1 MEYWQT
7 MPKAENLVRL
17 SHNRLHIEK
26 IQSFDDQFGIFKRL
40 YDRYDKVFIFES
52 LVGPKELSEFSI
64 IGFDPELTVTCDAK
78 KFRVSDRSGV
88 IEVTKVLDP
97 LEQLR
102 EVVPKVSDN
111 RFRYIGGAVGYVSY
125 DAVRFWE
132 RVPQKD
138 TTKHYFPLLEFGIFT
153 DGILYNH
160 VEKQAY
166 YFSIRTKSRIK
177 EVKDIISQGRHPREE
192 LTFSY
197 STPQRN
203 ITRKQFVEK
212 VIKSKKYIRAG
223 DVFQVVL
230 SKRMT
235 FKISGDV
242 LAVYEKLRNI
252 NPSPYMY
259 FFRMGQKHIIGSSPE
274 MLLRV
279 TGNRLETFPIAGTR
293 PVSDEDERNKALSRD
308 LVNNEKEVAEHTML
322 VDLARNDIGKVS
334 RYGTVQVKE
343 LMKVKRFSHV
353 QHMIS
358 HVTGILRTGSDS
370 YDSFRAV
377 FPAGT
382 VSGAPK
388 LRAME
393 IIDEL
398 EPNFRGPYAG
408 ALGYFSANGSS
419 DFAITIRSIF
429 TNKSDAFLQSGAGI
443 VMDSV
448 PQTEWS
454 ETEQKA
460 NALLSALEEAKATTR
475 S

>member
-1 MEYWQT
+1 
-7 MPKAENLVRL
+7 MPKAENLVRFL
-17 SHNRLHIEK
+17 NNKLHIEK

-40 YDRYDKVFIFES
+40 YHRYDIVFIFES
-52 LVGPKELSEFSI
+52 LIGPKELSEFSI
-64 IGFDPELTVTCDAK
+64 IGFDPELTITCDTK
-78 KFRVSDRSGV
+78 KFSISDRSGV
-88 IEVTKVLDP
+88 TKVTKVVDP
-97 LEQLR
+97 LVQLR

-111 RFRYIGGAVGYVSY
+111 RFRYLGGAVGYVSY

-132 RVPQKD
+132 KLPLQS
-138 TTKHYFPLLEFGIFT
+138 TKKHHFPLLEFGIFT

-166 YFSIRTKSRIK
+166 YFSIRPNSRIK
-177 EVKDIISQGRHPREE
+177 EVKDLMSESRALQEE
-192 LTFSY
+192 STFSY
-197 STPQRN
+197 STPERN
-203 ITRKQFVEK
+203 LTRKQFIEK
-212 VIKSKKYIRAG
+212 VNKSKKYIYDG

-235 FKISGDV
+235 FKISGD
-242 LAVYEKLRNI
+242 LLTVYEKLRDI

-259 FFRMGQKHIIGSSPE
+259 FFRMGGKHIIGSSPE

-279 TGNRLETFPIAGTR
+279 TGDHLETFPIAGTR
-293 PVSDEDERNKALSRD
+293 PVADDDKRNQQLSKD
-308 LVNNEKEVAEHTML
+308 LLNDEKEVAEHTML

-334 RYGTVQVKE
+334 KYGTVQVKE

-358 HVTGILRTGSDS
+358 HVTGILQSGFDS
-370 YDSFRAV
+370 YDAFRAV

-408 ALGYFSANGSS
+408 ALGYFSANGSC

-429 TNKSDAFLQSGAGI
+429 ANKSEAFIQSGAGI
-443 VMDSV
+443 VMDSI
-448 PQTEWS
+448 PQTEWA

-460 NALLSALEEAKATTR
+460 NALLSALEKSKAT
-475 S
+475 SKS

>member
-1 MEYWQT
+1 MS
-7 MPKAENLVRL
+7 KAENLVRFL
-17 SHNRLHIEK
+17 NNKLHIEK

-40 YDRYDKVFIFES
+40 YHRYDIVFIFES
-52 LVGPKELSEFSI
+52 LIGPKELSEFSI
-64 IGFDPELTVTCDAK
+64 IGFDPELTITCDTK
-78 KFRVSDRSGV
+78 KFIISDRSGV
-88 IEVTKVLDP
+88 TKVTNVVDP
-97 LEQLR
+97 LVQLR
-102 EVVPKVSDN
+102 ELVPKVSDN
-111 RFRYIGGAVGYVSY
+111 RFRYLGGAVGYVSY

-132 RVPQKD
+132 RLPPQNMKR
-138 TTKHYFPLLEFGIFT
+138 HHFPLLEFGIFT

-166 YFSIRTKSRIK
+166 YFSIRPNSRIK
-177 EVKDIISQGRHPREE
+177 EVKDLMSGSRALQEE
-192 LTFSY
+192 STFSY
-197 STPQRN
+197 STPDRN
-203 ITRKQFVEK
+203 LTRKQFKEK
-212 VIKSKKYIRAG
+212 VNKSKKYIYDG

-235 FKISGDV
+235 FKISGD
-242 LAVYEKLRNI
+242 LLTVYEKLRDI

-259 FFRMGQKHIIGSSPE
+259 FFRMGGKHIIGSSPE

-279 TGNRLETFPIAGTR
+279 TGDHLETFPIAGTR
-293 PVSDEDERNKALSRD
+293 PVADDDKRNQQLSND
-308 LVNNEKEVAEHTML
+308 LLNDEKEVAEHTML

-334 RYGTVQVKE
+334 KYGTVQVKE

-358 HVTGILRTGSDS
+358 HVTGILQSDFDS
-370 YDSFRAV
+370 YDAFRAV

-408 ALGYFSANGSS
+408 ALGYFSANGSC

-429 TNKSDAFLQSGAGI
+429 ANKSDAFIQSGAGI
-443 VMDSV
+443 VMDSI
-448 PQTEWS
+448 PQAEWA

-460 NALLSALEEAKATTR
+460 NALLSALEKSKAT
-475 S
+475 SKS

>member
-1 MEYWQT
+1 
-7 MPKAENLVRL
+7 LVRFL
-17 SHNRLHIEK
+17 NNKLHIEK

-40 YDRYDKVFIFES
+40 YHRYDIVFIFES
-52 LVGPKELSEFSI
+52 LIGPKELSEFSI
-64 IGFDPELTVTCDAK
+64 IGFDPELTITCDTK
-78 KFRVSDRSGV
+78 KFIISDRSGV
-88 IEVTKVLDP
+88 TKVTKVVDP
-97 LEQLR
+97 LVQLR
-102 EVVPKVSDN
+102 EVVPKMSDN
-111 RFRYIGGAVGYVSY
+111 RFRYLGGAVGYVSY
-125 DAVRFWE
+125 DAVRYWE
-132 RVPQKD
+132 RLPLQN
-138 TTKHYFPLLEFGIFT
+138 TKKHHFPLLEFGIFT

-166 YFSIRTKSRIK
+166 YFSIRPNSRIK
-177 EVKDIISQGRHPREE
+177 EVKDLMSESRALQEE
-192 LTFSY
+192 STFSY
-197 STPQRN
+197 STPERN
-203 ITRKQFVEK
+203 LTRKQFKEK
-212 VIKSKKYIRAG
+212 VNKSKKYIYDG

-235 FKISGDV
+235 FKISGD
-242 LAVYEKLRNI
+242 LLTVYEKLRDI

-259 FFRMGQKHIIGSSPE
+259 FFRMGGKHIIGSSPE

-279 TGNRLETFPIAGTR
+279 TGDHLETFPIAGTR
-293 PVSDEDERNKALSRD
+293 PVADDDKRNQQLSKD
-308 LVNNEKEVAEHTML
+308 LLNDEKEVAEHTML

-334 RYGTVQVKE
+334 KYGTVQVKE

-358 HVTGILRTGSDS
+358 HVTGILQSGFDS
-370 YDSFRAV
+370 YDAFRAV

-408 ALGYFSANGSS
+408 ALGYFSANGSC

-429 TNKSDAFLQSGAGI
+429 ANKSEAFIQSGAGI
-443 VMDSV
+443 VMDSI
-448 PQTEWS
+448 PQTEWT

-460 NALLSALEEAKATTR
+460 NALLSALEKSKAT
-475 S
+475 SKS

>member
-1 MEYWQT
+1 M
-7 MPKAENLVRL
+7 VRL
-17 SHNRLHIEK
+17 LPNRLNIEK
-26 IQSFDDQFGIFKRL
+26 IQSFDDQFGIFKKL
-40 YDRYDKVFIFES
+40 YHRYDKVFIFES

-64 IGFDPELTVTCDAK
+64 IGFDPELSVTCDAK
-78 KFRVSDRSGV
+78 KFRISDRVG
-88 IEVTKVLDP
+88 VTKVTNVSDP
-97 LEQLR
+97 LAQLR
-102 EVVPKVSDN
+102 AIVPKVSDN
-111 RFRYIGGAVGYVSY
+111 RARYVGGAVGYVCY
-125 DAVRFWE
+125 DAIRFWE
-132 RVPQKD
+132 RLPQKD
-138 TTKHYFPLLEFGIFT
+138 TKKHHFPLLEFGIFM

-160 VEKQAY
+160 VNKRAY
-166 YFSIRTKSRIK
+166 YFSIGSNSRIK
-177 EVKDIISQGRHPREE
+177 EVKDVISMGRNSQEE
-192 LTFSY
+192 STFWY
-197 STPQRN
+197 STPKRN
-203 ITRKQFVEK
+203 VTRKQFIEK
-212 VIKSKKYIRAG
+212 VNRSKKYILSG
-223 DVFQVVL
+223 DVFQVVI
-230 SKRMT
+230 SKRMS
-235 FKISGDV
+235 FRIAGDV
-242 LAVYEKLRNI
+242 LAVYERLREI

-259 FFRMGQKHIIGSSPE
+259 FFRMGQRHIIGSSPE

-279 TGNRLETFPIAGTR
+279 TGHRLETFPIAGTR
-293 PVSDEDERNKALSRD
+293 PVADEYKRNKALSRD
-308 LVNNEKEVAEHTML
+308 LLNDEKEVAEHTML

-358 HVTGILRTGSDS
+358 HVTGTLQNGSDS
-370 YDSFRAV
+370 YDAFRAV

-408 ALGYFSANGSS
+408 ALGYFSANGSC

-429 TNKSDAFLQSGAGI
+429 TNKSDSFLQSGAGI

-448 PQTEWS
+448 PQTEWI

-460 NALLSALEEAKATTR
+460 NALLSALEKSR
-475 S
+475 SNTSS

>member
-1 MEYWQT
+1 
-7 MPKAENLVRL
+7 MPKAENLVRFL
-17 SHNRLHIEK
+17 NNKLHIEK

-40 YDRYDKVFIFES
+40 YHRYDIVFIFES
-52 LVGPKELSEFSI
+52 LIGPKELSEFSI
-64 IGFDPELTVTCDAK
+64 IGFDPELTITCDTK
-78 KFRVSDRSGV
+78 KFSISDRSGV
-88 IEVTKVLDP
+88 TKVTKVVDP
-97 LEQLR
+97 LVQLR

-111 RFRYIGGAVGYVSY
+111 RFRYLGGAVGYVSY
-125 DAVRFWE
+125 DAVRFWD
-132 RVPQKD
+132 RLPLQD
-138 TTKHYFPLLEFGIFT
+138 TKKHHFPLLEFGIFT

-160 VEKQAY
+160 IEKQAY
-166 YFSIRTKSRIK
+166 YFSIRPNSRIK
-177 EVKDIISQGRHPREE
+177 EVKDLISESRALQEE
-192 LTFSY
+192 STFSY
-197 STPQRN
+197 STPERN
-203 ITRKQFVEK
+203 LTRKQFIEK
-212 VIKSKKYIRAG
+212 VNKSKKYIYDG

-235 FKISGDV
+235 FKISGD
-242 LAVYEKLRNI
+242 LLTVYEKLRDI

-259 FFRMGQKHIIGSSPE
+259 FFRMGGKHIIGSSPE

-279 TGNRLETFPIAGTR
+279 TGDHLETFPIAGTR
-293 PVSDEDERNKALSRD
+293 PVADDDKRNQQLSKD
-308 LVNNEKEVAEHTML
+308 LLNDEKEVAEHTML

-334 RYGTVQVKE
+334 KYGTVQVKE

-358 HVTGILRTGSDS
+358 HVTGILQSGFDS
-370 YDSFRAV
+370 YDAFRAV

-408 ALGYFSANGSS
+408 ALGYFSANGSC

-429 TNKSDAFLQSGAGI
+429 ANKSDAFIQSGAGI
-443 VMDSV
+443 VMDSI
-448 PQTEWS
+448 PQTEWA

-460 NALLSALEEAKATTR
+460 NALLSALEKSKAT
-475 S
+475 SKS